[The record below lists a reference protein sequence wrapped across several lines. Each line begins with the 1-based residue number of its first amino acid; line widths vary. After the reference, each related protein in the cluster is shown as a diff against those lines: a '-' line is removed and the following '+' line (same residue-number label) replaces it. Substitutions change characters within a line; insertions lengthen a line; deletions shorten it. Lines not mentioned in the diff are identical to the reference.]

1 MAFKTHMTREE
12 ISNICAPC
20 GESMREKGISALT
33 FSDEQ
38 VARFA
43 GMDIKA
49 CMENASKIKEYP
61 DEGKRKAACQEAMDK
76 AVMESIQE
84 TKGGPTMDEKK
95 FEQEK
100 TQLTADKEKA
110 EKQAKEYQDKLTA
123 LQAANEEAK
132 QKEGENLAK
141 IKKLER
147 KGYDTETESWIAA
160 EKRAG
165 RLAPVEEPRLRAIFA
180 SLYEDQR
187 VVTFSQPDGN
197 GTKEVK
203 ESLADAIKTFVSKRP
218 SIFRELSHAT
228 PEPGESMDNPGDELN
243 RLTQEYQKKNNVKEY
258 SAAFRAVQ
266 KDNPELTQRWLALQQ

>member
-1 MAFKTHMTREE
+1 
-12 ISNICAPC
+12 
-20 GESMREKGISALT
+20 
-33 FSDEQ
+33 
-38 VARFA
+38 
-43 GMDIKA
+43 
-49 CMENASKIKEYP
+49 
-61 DEGKRKAACQEAMDK
+61 
-76 AVMESIQE
+76 
-84 TKGGPTMDEKK
+84 MDEKK